1 MRENEPFIL
10 HMKDRPTIY
19 GLSEDNGTPDDD
31 SASVDGGI
39 PPAGEQDASVLT
51 ICPSLLF
58 QMMKRVKRATGQ
70 LITQKKKKGSRLEVV
85 SKDVGV
91 LTTHLLRSHLEVV
104 SKDVGVLTIRPS
116 LLFQMMKRVKRATGQ
131 LIPQKKKGSRL
142 EVVSKDVGV
151 LTIRPSLLLQMM
163 KRVKRATGQLIPQ
176 KKKGSRLEV
185 VSKDVGVLTIRPSL
199 LFQMMKRVK
208 RATGQLIPQKKK
220 GSRLEVVSK
229 DVGVPTIR
237 PSLLFQ
243 MMKRV
248 KRATGQLI
256 PQKKKGSRLEVVSK
270 DVGVLTIRPSFLF
283 QMMKR
288 QLITHLSRPRLE
300 VVSKLTKR
308 VTGLKKHQLST
319 TNYKG
324 TEDVTVEG
332 FFISP
337 LPPWQGS
344 VSKFKE
350 KESKFKEKEV
360 YSEEVSA
367 ELS

>member
-39 PPAGEQDASVLT
+39 TPAGEQDASVLT

-116 LLFQMMKRVKRATGQ
+116 LLLQMMKRVKRATGQ
-131 LIPQKKKGSRL
+131 LIPQKSWL

-151 LTIRPSLLLQMM
+151 LTIRQSLLLQMM

-300 VVSKLTKR
+300 VVSKLKKR